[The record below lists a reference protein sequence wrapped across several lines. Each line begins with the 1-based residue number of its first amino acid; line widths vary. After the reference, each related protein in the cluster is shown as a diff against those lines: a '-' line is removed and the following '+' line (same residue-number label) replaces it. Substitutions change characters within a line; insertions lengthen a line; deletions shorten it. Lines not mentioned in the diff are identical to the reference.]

1 MNGTYEAIFVL
12 IVLLIFS
19 AISFKKKLL
28 DRDGTII
35 ANIMGLA
42 IYLLG
47 GVSSFLTMVLFFTV
61 AELATK
67 AGRSAM
73 GSKHEKRTIGNI
85 IGNGAPALIALA
97 LGSNIAFYGA
107 IAAALSDTLSSE
119 IGLLSKTKPRLITN
133 LKEVE
138 PGTDGGVTVLGFL
151 AGLIGAFF
159 IAAIGAFIYKDIF
172 IVIIITISGFIG
184 CIIDSILGATFEIK
198 GMLNN
203 TQVNFLGS
211 ASGALIAHVLTIL
224 L

>member
-19 AISFKKKLL
+19 AISFKRRLL

-47 GVSSFLTMVLFFTV
+47 GISSFLTVLLFFTV

-67 AGRSAM
+67 VGRSAI
-73 GSKHEKRTIGNI
+73 GSEHERRTIGNI
-85 IGNGAPALIALA
+85 MGNGAPALIALA

-119 IGLLSKTKPRLITN
+119 IGLLSKRKPRLITN
-133 LKEVE
+133 FKEVE

-159 IAAIGAFIYKDIF
+159 IAAIGAFIYKNIF

-184 CIIDSILGATFEIK
+184 CIVDSILGAAFEIR
-198 GMLNN
+198 GILNN

>member
-1 MNGTYEAIFVL
+1 M
-12 IVLLIFS
+12 
-19 AISFKKKLL
+19 
-28 DRDGTII
+28 
-35 ANIMGLA
+35 
-42 IYLLG
+42 
-47 GVSSFLTMVLFFTV
+47 
-61 AELATK
+61 
-67 AGRSAM
+67 
-73 GSKHEKRTIGNI
+73 
-85 IGNGAPALIALA
+85 
-97 LGSNIAFYGA
+97 
-107 IAAALSDTLSSE
+107 
-119 IGLLSKTKPRLITN
+119 
-133 LKEVE
+133 
-138 PGTDGGVTVLGFL
+138 LGFL

>member
-19 AISFKKKLL
+19 AISFKRRLL

-47 GVSSFLTMVLFFTV
+47 GISSFLTVLLFFTV

-67 AGRSAM
+67 VGRSAI
-73 GSKHEKRTIGNI
+73 GSEHERRTIGNI
-85 IGNGAPALIALA
+85 MGNGAPALIALA

-119 IGLLSKTKPRLITN
+119 IGLLSKRKPRLITN
-133 LKEVE
+133 FKEVE

-159 IAAIGAFIYKDIF
+159 IAAIGAFIYKNIF

-184 CIIDSILGATFEIK
+184 CIIDSILGAAFEIR
-198 GMLNN
+198 GILNN

-211 ASGALIAHVLTIL
+211 ASGALTAYVLTIL

>member
-1 MNGTYEAIFVL
+1 MNGAYEAIFVL

-19 AISFKKKLL
+19 AISFQRRLL

-47 GVSSFLTMVLFFTV
+47 GISSFLTVLLFFTV

-67 AGRSAM
+67 VGRSTI
-73 GSKHEKRTIGNI
+73 GSEHERRTIGNI

-119 IGLLSKTKPRLITN
+119 IGLLSKRKPRLITN
-133 LKEVE
+133 FKEVE

-172 IVIIITISGFIG
+172 IVVIITISGFIG
-184 CIIDSILGATFEIK
+184 CIVDSILGAAFEIK

-211 ASGALIAHVLTIL
+211 ASGALIAYVLTIL

>member
-1 MNGTYEAIFVL
+1 MNGAYEAIFVL

-19 AISFKKKLL
+19 AISFQRRLL

-47 GVSSFLTMVLFFTV
+47 GISSFLTVLLFFTV

-67 AGRSAM
+67 VGRSTI
-73 GSKHEKRTIGNI
+73 GSEHERRTIGNI
-85 IGNGAPALIALA
+85 MGNGAPALIALA

-119 IGLLSKTKPRLITN
+119 IGLLSKRKPRLITN
-133 LKEVE
+133 FKEVE

-159 IAAIGAFIYKDIF
+159 IAAISAFIYKNIP
-172 IVIIITISGFIG
+172 IVLIITVSGFIG
-184 CIIDSILGATFEIK
+184 CIVDSILGATFEIK

-211 ASGALIAHVLTIL
+211 ASGALIAYVLTIL